1 METSSNKSSPKIVVL
16 RWGHRPKR
24 DLRLTTHVA
33 LTARA
38 LGASG
43 LILSDVKDEKIRATV
58 EKVVKNWGGPFAFEM
73 GTPWKKAVKDWKAKG
88 GIVVHLT
95 AYGEN
100 IETSDVLNRI
110 KASGKDIL
118 LIVGSQK
125 VPGEFFSKDVS
136 DFNVAVGNQPH
147 SECASLAVFLDRF
160 FGGKELAKTFKNA
173 KLAIVPQERGKKVVR
188 MDCSESEAEKRF
200 KLKPTNIYHRQYNV

>member
-1 METSSNKSSPKIVVL
+1 VEKLKVSGSESLPKIVVL

-24 DLRLTTHVA
+24 DMRLTTHVA

-43 LILSDVKDEKIRATV
+43 FILTDIEDEKIKATV
-58 EKVVKNWGGPFAFEM
+58 EKVVKNWGGPFHFEM
-73 GTPWKKAVKDWKAKG
+73 GVPWRKVVKDWKARG

-100 IETSDVLNRI
+100 IETSDVLQRI
-110 KASGKDIL
+110 KATGKDVL
-118 LIVGSQK
+118 VIVGSQK
-125 VPGEFFSKDVS
+125 VPGEFFSEAVS

-160 FGGKELAKTFKNA
+160 FEGKELAKTFESA
-173 KLAIVPQERGKKVVR
+173 KFMIISQKRGKKIIR
-188 MDCSESEAEKRF
+188 KINSESKARKE
-200 KLKPTNIYHRQYNV
+200 I

>member
-1 METSSNKSSPKIVVL
+1 MECSKPKIVVL

-24 DLRLTTHVA
+24 DARLTSHVA

-43 LILSDVKDEKIRATV
+43 MILSDIEDFKIRETV
-58 EKVVKNWGGPFAFEM
+58 DKVTKIWGGPFKLEM
-73 GTPWKKAVKDWKAKG
+73 GIPWKKAVKDWKAKG

-118 LIVGSQK
+118 VIVGSQK
-125 VPGEFFSKDVS
+125 VPADFFSEEVS
-136 DFNVAVGNQPH
+136 DFNVAIGNQPH

-160 FGGKELAKTFKNA
+160 FEGKELARTFDGA
-173 KLAIVPQERGKKVVR
+173 KLMISPQRRGKKILRIMRDANSIFKV
-188 MDCSESEAEKRF
+188 EKE
-200 KLKPTNIYHRQYNV
+200 I

>member
-1 METSSNKSSPKIVVL
+1 MKFLNSAFESSHKIVVL

-43 LILSDVKDEKIRATV
+43 LILSDIEDEKIKATV
-58 EKVVKNWGGPFAFEM
+58 EKAVKNWGGSFTLKM
-73 GTPWKKAVKDWKAKG
+73 GVPWKTVVKNWRAKG
-88 GIVVHLT
+88 GVTVHLT

-100 IETSDVLNRI
+100 IEKSNVLQRIKDSNSDVLV
-110 KASGKDIL
+110 
-118 LIVGSQK
+118 IVGSQK

-160 FGGKELAKTFKNA
+160 FNGKELIKTFDNA
-173 KLAIVPQERGKKVVR
+173 RLMIVPQERGKKIV
-188 MDCSESEAEKRF
+188 KI
-200 KLKPTNIYHRQYNV
+200 PI